1 MEYISVG
8 KLVKP
13 HGIHGA
19 LQFVFHGFL
28 KDDAA
33 IPNFFFIQRN
43 GMYTPLFVEK
53 LEMNREESGFV
64 HFEEF
69 KDRNQAILHSNLEMY
84 LSEQDADKYFEE
96 DESDLEFLIGYTAFD
111 NETEF
116 GTIIAID
123 EMPMQTFAVVENGE
137 KEHLIPLVDD
147 FVIDIVK
154 KKKQII
160 FDLPEGLLDL

>member
-1 MEYISVG
+1 
-8 KLVKP
+8 
-13 HGIHGA
+13 
-19 LQFVFHGFL
+19 
-28 KDDAA
+28 
-33 IPNFFFIQRN
+33 
-43 GMYTPLFVEK
+43 MYSPLFVEK

-69 KDRNQAILHSNLEMY
+69 KDRNQAILHSNLDIY
-84 LSEQDADKYFEE
+84 LSEQDAEKYFDE

-111 NETEF
+111 NETQF

-147 FVIDIVK
+147 FVIDIIK
-154 KKKQII
+154 KKKHII

>member
-19 LQFVFHGFL
+19 LQFVFHGYL
-28 KDDAA
+28 KDDTNL
-33 IPNFFFIQRN
+33 PNFFFIQRN
-43 GMYTPLFVEK
+43 GMYTPLFVAK
-53 LEMNREESGFV
+53 LEMNREASGFV
-64 HFEEF
+64 HFEEL
-69 KDRNQAILHSNLEMY
+69 KDRNQAILHSNIDLF
-84 LSEQDADKYFEE
+84 LSEKDAEKFFEE

-111 NETEF
+111 NENEF
-116 GTIIAID
+116 GSIIAID
-123 EMPMQTFAVVENGE
+123 EMPMQTIAVVKNGD

-147 FVIDIVK
+147 FVIDIIK

-160 FDLPEGLLDL
+160 FNLPEGLLNL